1 MIVTRK
7 SQLLLNFFNLRVVID
22 GNTIYQL
29 DKEQSVVIPLSTNR
43 PRIVVTDGFHY
54 TQSLEVVYHQIN
66 TYYLKVVCAID
77 DNLLAAG
84 SLLLALLYLVGLTS
98 GIVFI
103 QLLSFIPILYFLYSF
118 YINRRDYIKVKLTIP
133 KRGL

>member
-1 MIVTRK
+1 M
-7 SQLLLNFFNLRVVID
+7 LLNYFNLRVVID

-29 DKEQSVVIPLSTNR
+29 DKEKSIVIPLSTNR
-43 PRIVVTDGFHY
+43 LQIVVTDGFHY

-77 DNLLAAG
+77 DNLLAVG
-84 SLLLALLYLVGLTS
+84 SLLLGLFYLVGLTS

-103 QLLSFIPILYFLYSF
+103 QLLSFIPVLYFLYSF
-118 YINRRDYIKVKLTIP
+118 YINRRDFIKVKLTFP
-133 KRGL
+133 GKSL